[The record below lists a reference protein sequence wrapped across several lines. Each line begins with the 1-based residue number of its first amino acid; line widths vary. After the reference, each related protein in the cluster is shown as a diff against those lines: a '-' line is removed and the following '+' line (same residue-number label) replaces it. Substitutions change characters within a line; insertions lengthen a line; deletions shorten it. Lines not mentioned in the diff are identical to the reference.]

1 MDRLSAIGALVASLL
16 VGGGVVVTSGC
27 APRSASESART
38 TPDVVAQAPVDV
50 VDGRIVEPLDGPA
63 GTFVAIVFISH
74 ECPIANAMAP
84 DLRALAAHA
93 AANGVALHL
102 VHPSPWATRGELLR
116 HAREFGFVSAAGTD
130 VSVLADPSQSLVAR
144 CGATVTPE
152 GALLRLDG
160 KGGGELLYLGRVNDL
175 YVGIGRRRPSISSHD
190 LGNAIDAAVA
200 GRAIPQPFPK
210 AVGCFIESPR

>member
-1 MDRLSAIGALVASLL
+1 MDRLSAIASLL
-16 VGGGVVVTSGC
+16 AGTLIVGAAVLAPGC
-27 APRSASESART
+27 APRAGSESART
-38 TPDVVAQAPVDV
+38 NPGATTQAPVSV
-50 VDGRIVEPLDGPA
+50 VDGRDVAPLDGA
-63 GTFVAIVFISH
+63 SNALVAIVFISH

-84 DLRALAAHA
+84 DLQALAAHA

-102 VHPSPWATRGELLR
+102 VHPSPWATREELLR
-116 HAREFGFVSAAGTD
+116 HAREFGFVSDTGPD

-190 LGNAIDAAVA
+190 LGNAIDAAIA
-200 GRAIPQPFPK
+200 GRVIPQPFPK